1 MKKVQLLPFIPK
13 PEEKYK
19 STHQI
24 AQVAKQNYY
33 IVLALLTEL
42 EHLPRP
48 LVKKVQFGKT
58 RMHRLWKQTKLEK
71 NQVESFLKIRPE
83 ERGSNEHLVILRD
96 RWWGDMHLY
105 INSIIEATKSEM
117 VHPEVI
123 TKIK

>member
-1 MKKVQLLPFIPK
+1 MKKAQLLPFIPK

-24 AQVAKQNYY
+24 AQAAKQNYY
-33 IVLALLTEL
+33 IVLTLLTEL

-71 NQVESFLKIRPE
+71 NQVESFLKMKIE
-83 ERGSNEHLVILRD
+83 ELDNNEARVILRD
-96 RWWGDMHLY
+96 KFWGDLGKFIKFIVKEVSARY
-105 INSIIEATKSEM
+105 EGVTKS
-117 VHPEVI
+117 
-123 TKIK
+123 K